1 MNNPDID
8 ECVNF
13 NGGCEHV
20 CKNSVGSYKCFCYNG
35 HLLEADEHGCKG
47 NDIVIKLSWLCNM
60 LPFECRHQ

>member
-1 MNNPDID
+1 MFVNNPDID

-20 CKNSVGSYKCFCYNG
+20 CKNSIGSYECFCYNG

-47 NDIVIKLSWLCNM
+47 KIYCDKTILAMQYATVWM
-60 LPFECRHQ
+60 